1 METVYMRCSQL
12 HQRIVMA
19 LINIT
24 RKEFMLME
32 RTTIQQSVSLDH
44 QKPTRTQIIVDHT
57 FGEGDFMEL
66 FTDYIA
72 GKIQA
77 NPIIEQKNTPE
88 QTA

>member
-1 METVYMRCSQL
+1 MRRSQL

-24 RKEFMLME
+24 RKEFILME
-32 RTTIQQSVSLDH
+32 RTTIQQSVSSDH
-44 QKPTRTQIIVDHT
+44 QKPTRAKIIVDHA

-77 NPIIEQKNTPE
+77 NPIIEQKNTPDM
-88 QTA
+88 TA